1 MMKIKQL
8 FLVAAGSGG
17 HILPALVLGNEWQKN
32 NPAGEITFFSGSSTL
47 DQTLVRQT
55 SVVQRSIFF
64 RLSTFS
70 MRTWWKIPI
79 LCAQL
84 IYIFGVSFWQA
95 LWLRPEKII
104 CTGGLIGLPVCL
116 AGRLA
121 GIVIEIYELNAV
133 PGKAVKGLM
142 PLAST
147 IFTPFEQTAGH
158 YTLLGK
164 SFANKC
170 KLAPYPLRF
179 GKQVKNTEPQTVF
192 DQLNTQTGRKDFSVN
207 KKTILIVG
215 GSQGSL
221 FLNRCI
227 QNILAQASF
236 PKNHLQI
243 IHQAGASNL
252 GQYRAWYQEQKIT
265 AYVFDFD
272 AQIDRYYQIAD
283 LIICRAGAGTLF
295 EIAHFG
301 KQSIVI
307 PLITST
313 TSHQKDNA
321 LAIAAQHPQL
331 FTALDQ
337 KELELDTTILE
348 QTVLARLNLHP

>member
-1 MMKIKQL
+1 MMKPKRL

-17 HILPALVLGNEWQKN
+17 HILPALVLGKQWQESN
-32 NPAGEITFFSGSSTL
+32 TDGEILFFSSSRKL
-47 DQTLVRQT
+47 DQTLITQT
-55 SVVQRSIFF
+55 SIAQQSLFF
-64 RLSTFS
+64 TLSTFS
-70 MRTWWKIPI
+70 MRAWWKLPV
-79 LCAQL
+79 LLAQL
-84 IYIFGVSFWQA
+84 LYIFSVSFWYS
-95 LWLRPEKII
+95 LRLRPEKVI

-121 GIVIEIYELNAV
+121 GIIVEIYELNAV
-133 PGKAVKGLM
+133 PGKAVKALI
-142 PLAST
+142 PFAHT
-147 IFTPFEQTAGH
+147 IFTPFAQTEQH
-158 YTLLGK
+158 YQLLKK
-164 SFANKC
+164 SFASKC

-179 GKQVKNTEPQTVF
+179 GKNIQTIEPQKVF
-192 DQLNTQTGRKDFSVN
+192 DLLNTQTGKKDFSQD

-215 GSQGSL
+215 GSQGSA

-227 QNILAQASF
+227 QELITRSSF
-236 PKNHLQI
+236 PRQQIQI

-252 GQYRAWYQEQKIT
+252 VHYRTWYLEHEIA

-272 AQIDRYYQIAD
+272 PQIDRYYRIAD

-307 PLITST
+307 PLIAAT
-313 TSHQKDNA
+313 TTHQKDNA

-337 KELELDTTILE
+337 KELELDLKTLE
-348 QTVLARLNLHP
+348 QTVLTRLNLHL